1 MGFNMKFVTAIAGVI
16 ASSALAQAED
26 TRYALL
32 QKQYEALAPRLE
44 EMGFGEI
51 GSFGMGNLGPIT
63 GLNKLD
69 TNALRAAG
77 MNDLADSLDSLGEK
91 SLAAGY
97 KGLAALTALADGDF
111 AKAQQY
117 GNEAN
122 NMLPDSSSL
131 GFLSDFGFGD
141 SAISDNI
148 ATKAVPPLSHNSR
161 LNQLRLS
168 PSPWS
173 GLSSTPPRTPYTTLG
188 IRATPDPLTPPP
200 TWCQL
205 HQHNSMQLTTEGNI
219 LQAIFETNKCQ

>member
-1 MGFNMKFVTAIAGVI
+1 MKFVTAIAAGVV

-26 TRYALL
+26 TRYAQL
-32 QKQYEALAPRLE
+32 QKEYEALAPRLE

-69 TNALRAAG
+69 TNALRRAG
-77 MNDLADSLDSLGEK
+77 MTDLADSLDSLGEK

-122 NMLPDSSSL
+122 NMLPDSTSL

-141 SAISDNI
+141 SATADNI
-148 ATKAVPPLSHNSR
+148 ATKAAATLVSQQPAQPAKVVASPVVR
-161 LNQLRLS
+161 TILNTAQN
-168 PSPWS
+168 PVYYS
-173 GLSSTPPRTPYTTLG
+173 GYQGYTRPTYTTSYLVPTAS
-188 IRATPDPLTPPP
+188 AT
-200 TWCQL
+200 QY
-205 HQHNSMQLTTEGNI
+205 
-219 LQAIFETNKCQ
+219 AAFY